1 MIAKIFAPLAG
12 DGAFGLKD
20 DVAVVRPAPSHDLV
34 VKTDGIV
41 ESVHFFQND
50 PPGMIAQKALRVNLP
65 TLRRKARRHWV
76 ICLRWRCPI
85 GLTTNGSPL
94 LPLGWPLIKNNSA
107 FHC

>member
-50 PPGMIAQKALRVNLP
+50 PPGMIAQKALRVNLSDLAAKGAEALGYLL
-65 TLRRKARRHWV
+65 TLALPDWV
-76 ICLRWRCPI
+76 DNEMPNC
-85 GLTTNGSPL
+85 
-94 LPLGWPLIKNNSA
+94 
-107 FHC
+107 F